1 MQMVSTVNLHHAR
14 DEYEDFVQKIK
25 DFPTLPPSVFV
36 TRKLSPSVTGNGIK
50 GTDSN

>member
-1 MQMVSTVNLHHAR
+1 MQMVSTVNLHQAQT
-14 DEYEDFVQKIK
+14 EYKDFVQKIK

-36 TRKLSPSVTGNGIK
+36 RRKLSPSVTGNGIK